1 MDMIFREYGRVIWQK
16 KGWFILVLLGLTSAT
31 LLDFYVPIFYKNI
44 ANQLAGGYSETSYQI
59 LLKNLSQIAIFYACI
74 WLSWRI
80 LEVGII
86 PLEGGGINLLEKRCF
101 EVLKKQKYSF
111 FENSFSGSLIKQ
123 ANRFSRSFEI
133 IMDWFLF
140 QLIMNI
146 LAISISFVIFYQQ
159 QPQFSI
165 YFIIWV
171 TLFIFW
177 NVIYS
182 IWKLRF
188 DKAVAEADSKV
199 GGAYSDAISNI
210 FIVKSFALEAS
221 EQQHINQTSD
231 IVYRKK
237 RLAWILMFVSF
248 AIQGL
253 MVFGIELLL
262 LYLMIQKWRIGSF
275 QVGEFVLFQSIL
287 LMLIQRLW
295 EFGRNFRHFFT
306 ALADASEMAEVFRRT
321 DLDVDSSKAEAYKI
335 RQGKIEFKHIN
346 FSYNSQS
353 THAVNLFEDFSL
365 TINPGEKVA
374 LVGQSGS
381 GKTSLTKLLFRF
393 IEPQQ
398 GRILFDD
405 IEAKAFTLASLRQ
418 QISLV
423 PQQPELFHRSVQDNI
438 TLGKQIS
445 QTELHEVAEKSGSLE
460 FIDALPDQF
469 ATQVGERGVKL
480 SGGEKQ
486 RIAIARAFLEDAPIV
501 VLDEATSALDSLT
514 EQKIQQAIF
523 ALISDKTAIIIAH
536 RLSTI
541 LRMDRILVLDK
552 GRIIEQ
558 GTHPELLKQQG
569 KYFAMWQHQSGDF
582 LLDS

>member
-44 ANQLAGGYSETSYQI
+44 ANELAGGYSETSYQL
-59 LLKNLSQIAIFYACI
+59 LLKNLSHIAIFYGCI
-74 WLSWRI
+74 WLSWRV
-80 LEVGII
+80 LELGII
-86 PLEGGGINLLEKRCF
+86 PLEGGGISLLEKRCF

-159 QPQFSI
+159 QPQFSF

-171 TLFIFW
+171 ALFIFW
-177 NVIYS
+177 NVSYS
-182 IWKLRF
+182 IWKLKF
-188 DKAVAEADSKV
+188 DKEVAEADSKV

-231 IVYRKK
+231 TVYRKK

-306 ALADASEMAEVFRRT
+306 ALADASEMAEVFRQT
-321 DLDVDSSKAEAYKI
+321 DLDVDSPNAEAYKI

-353 THAVNLFEDFSL
+353 THAVNLFENFSL

-398 GRILFDD
+398 GSILFDD
-405 IEAKAFTLASLRQ
+405 IDAKAFTLASLRQ

-445 QTELHEVAEKSGSLE
+445 QTELYEVTEKSRSLE
-460 FIDALPDQF
+460 FIDALPEQF

-523 ALISDKTAIIIAH
+523 SLISDKTAIIIAH